1 MFMAIMVAAFSMV
14 ACSSDSRED
23 EIPDTSQDKKT
34 TLADYEGVWENEN
47 DDMFFSVTSDGYVLY
62 NLWECMLG
70 RGKGTLRNDTLI
82 VKNEYSK
89 RTDSLVLYKPVED
102 QLMIRGKVF
111 GKDTGKAYYAYGL
124 HFNLNKEKVPVT
136 SFAGDYWTTP
146 GGLNAYFGS
155 FDEKYIVLNDY
166 IFQRLISYKYGRYE
180 TREYYYVPREIN
192 SKLGTRRLY
201 YAGFKDDEV
210 VHYDYFPSR

>member
-1 MFMAIMVAAFSMV
+1 MFMAIMIAAFSMV

-23 EIPDTSQDKKT
+23 EVPDNPQDKKT
-34 TLADYEGVWENEN
+34 TLADYEGVWENGN

-102 QLMIRGKVF
+102 QLAIRGKVF
-111 GKDTGKAYYAYGL
+111 GKNTGKAYNANGL
-124 HFNLNKEKVPVT
+124 YFSLNKEKVPII

-166 IFQRLISYKYGRYE
+166 VFQRQISYKSGRYE

-192 SKLGTRRLY
+192 SKSGTRRLY
-201 YAGFKDDEV
+201 YAGYKDDEV

>member
-1 MFMAIMVAAFSMV
+1 MFMAIMIAAFSMV

-23 EIPDTSQDKKT
+23 EVPGNPQDKKT
-34 TLADYEGVWENEN
+34 TLADYEGGWENGN

-82 VKNEYSK
+82 VKNEYSR

-102 QLMIRGKVF
+102 QLAIRGKVF
-111 GKDTGKAYYAYGL
+111 GKDTGKAYNAYGL
-124 HFNLNKEKVPVT
+124 YFSLNKEKVPIT

-166 IFQRLISYKYGRYE
+166 IFQRQISYKSGRYE

-201 YAGFKDDEV
+201 YAGYKDDEV